1 MLDFSS
7 FIQFTGINNVFTLG
21 FAILLLLYSIFMIFV
36 INQVHS
42 LNRLI
47 FIRAANTSRVLLII
61 AILQGIIAF
70 SLLLATLA
78 IL

>member
-21 FAILLLLYSIFMIFV
+21 FVILLLLYTIFMIFV

>member
-1 MLDFSS
+1 MNNFIN
-7 FIQFTGINNVFTLG
+7 FIQTSGINTIFTIG
-21 FAILLLLYSIFMIFV
+21 FAILLLLYTIFIVFV

-70 SLLLATLA
+70 SLFIATLA